1 MRQDAVQKIDRGKY
15 VKSSSEELGGDL
27 VKDPAETPKI
37 SDTDQA
43 ANQDRV
49 VEIPVPA
56 EKVIAY
62 V

>member
-43 ANQDRV
+43 ANQV